1 MGHTLTSEG
10 LKPQD
15 SKIQAVLQTERP
27 TNVKEVKS
35 YLGLVSH
42 CSKFVPQFATISEP
56 LRKLTR
62 KREQFRWEKEQQEAF
77 ETLKSALTSAEVM
90 SYYDSNT
97 ETRLIV
103 DASPV
108 GLGAILEQKRKGI
121 FRPVAYA
128 CRTLNAVKRRYFQIE
143 RETLAVTWD
152 IERFHVYLYGINFTV
167 LTDHK
172 PLISIFKQNHEPPA
186 RITKWLLRLQ
196 SYTFK
201 LEFQPG
207 VLNASDALSRS
218 PVKDTQNDC
227 LSEEAEKY
235 INYVAK
241 RSVPKAM
248 TVEEIDSESSKDE
261 MFGKIRQCLKTNK
274 WPAHDKTATPYF
286 KIRAELSLHANL
298 LLRGSKLVIPHKS
311 R

>member
-35 YLGLVSH
+35 YLGLVSY

-62 KREQFRWEKEQQEAF
+62 KREQFRWEKEQQDAF

-90 SYYDSNT
+90 SYYDSNA

-108 GLGAILEQKRKGI
+108 GLGAILEQKHKGH

-128 CRTLNAVKRRYFQIE
+128 SRTLNAVERRYSQIE
-143 RETLAVTWD
+143 REALAVTWG

-172 PLISIFKQNHEPPA
+172 PLISIFKPNHEPPA
-186 RITKWLLRLQ
+186 KITKWLLRLQ

-218 PVKDTQNDC
+218 PVKDT
-227 LSEEAEKY
+227 
-235 INYVAK
+235 
-241 RSVPKAM
+241 
-248 TVEEIDSESSKDE
+248 
-261 MFGKIRQCLKTNK
+261 
-274 WPAHDKTATPYF
+274 
-286 KIRAELSLHANL
+286 
-298 LLRGSKLVIPHKS
+298 
-311 R
+311 